1 MNLFNQLN
9 NKKESERTSQTPMP
23 KNVKPNGNKK
33 VGRSPINP
41 QKMLKQAKNPQ
52 KIFSNIFFY
61 IFLML
66 FAYII
71 FGTFFQTNLGNDKKP
86 ISELVSMINEGN
98 VQNITVAGDTIEVQ
112 LKDGSEF
119 VTEKE
124 TSISFDDILS
134 NNNVDR
140 SKIAG
145 EVKVEHRVGLEDIL
159 SPLLM
164 IGLPI
169 LLIYFIFRQM
179 RGASSDIF
187 SFGKSRAKLFNKGM
201 SKINFTDVA
210 GNEEAKTEM
219 MEIVDFLKNPEKY
232 RKLGARTP
240 KGILLVGP
248 SGVGKTLL
256 AKAIA
261 GEAEVPF
268 FSVAGS
274 EFMEMLVGVGS
285 ARVRDLFSMA
295 MQSQPSLIFIDE
307 IDAIGRQRGMGIGGG
322 HDEREQTLNQILIE
336 MDGFDA
342 RTDVIV
348 VAASVAGDT
357 PILVRKNGVVSLKPI
372 SEIVDGYYES
382 FEEGEEIPSP
392 NLEAL
397 SYEQRGNI
405 ITSKF
410 TEVRGVFRH
419 KVSEIYEINYIGG
432 KVKTTGNHSVFIW
445 EGDKVVAKPVSTLKR
460 GDVLVDMTPKT
471 FEELESRE
479 TEKEYERYI
488 RTYPE
493 NEKLAQ
499 TYEYIMVNKG
509 ILSQEELAE
518 KTGFAQTT
526 ISLWH
531 RGINVPRALSRNY
544 YLDVVPEDVKINPD
558 LMRLFGYY
566 TAEGYARKEIDF
578 CFNKNESEYLED
590 VRKLM
595 LDTFD
600 ILPHTERNSTKNA
613 VNLIYQSK
621 PIAEVFKTY
630 CGSGARNKHVPE
642 FLFEAPFSYFK
653 EYLIG
658 LARGDGHVD
667 KSGRLTITS
676 MSKRLVT
683 ELLWLS
689 RIYGVKA
696 SISSFKTKE
705 GRRINNGKPLHAS
718 TAYRIQFGKY
728 YNLLSNKNR
737 NEVKYGIK
745 RPIITKI
752 EKVLF
757 DGYVY
762 DLCGCENEAF
772 FIGENPVLGHNT
784 NRPDMLDPA
793 LIRAGRFDR
802 KISIPL
808 PDLKDREE
816 IIKIHMRGKPF
827 SGEVDTAKIA
837 KKTVG
842 FSGADIEN
850 MLNEAAILAARVGST
865 EISAADVDEASLKVT
880 MGSERKTLQ
889 SEQERKITA
898 YHEAGH
904 AMVATFVPE
913 MDAVNRV
920 SIVARGGSLGHTSFP
935 PERDRYNETKT
946 RLLSL
951 VSTML
956 GGRAAEELVFGEL
969 TVGASDDIERA
980 TKLTRKMVTEFGM
993 SSLGPISYDGKDNNF
1008 WLARELGETPSY
1020 SQEMAAKIDAEVK
1033 KIIDENYARAK
1044 SILSEHREKLD
1055 QVSEVLLQKETID
1068 GDEFSKIV
1076 KGTEVFSLS
1085 S

>member
-336 MDGFDA
+336 MDGFDP
-342 RTDVIV
+342 RTNVIV
-348 VAASVAGDT
+348 IAA
-357 PILVRKNGVVSLKPI
+357 
-372 SEIVDGYYES
+372 
-382 FEEGEEIPSP
+382 
-392 NLEAL
+392 
-397 SYEQRGNI
+397 
-405 ITSKF
+405 
-410 TEVRGVFRH
+410 
-419 KVSEIYEINYIGG
+419 
-432 KVKTTGNHSVFIW
+432 
-445 EGDKVVAKPVSTLKR
+445 
-460 GDVLVDMTPKT
+460 
-471 FEELESRE
+471 
-479 TEKEYERYI
+479 
-488 RTYPE
+488 
-493 NEKLAQ
+493 
-499 TYEYIMVNKG
+499 
-509 ILSQEELAE
+509 
-518 KTGFAQTT
+518 
-526 ISLWH
+526 
-531 RGINVPRALSRNY
+531 
-544 YLDVVPEDVKINPD
+544 
-558 LMRLFGYY
+558 
-566 TAEGYARKEIDF
+566 
-578 CFNKNESEYLED
+578 
-590 VRKLM
+590 
-595 LDTFD
+595 
-600 ILPHTERNSTKNA
+600 
-613 VNLIYQSK
+613 
-621 PIAEVFKTY
+621 
-630 CGSGARNKHVPE
+630 
-642 FLFEAPFSYFK
+642 
-653 EYLIG
+653 
-658 LARGDGHVD
+658 
-667 KSGRLTITS
+667 
-676 MSKRLVT
+676 
-683 ELLWLS
+683 
-689 RIYGVKA
+689 
-696 SISSFKTKE
+696 
-705 GRRINNGKPLHAS
+705 
-718 TAYRIQFGKY
+718 
-728 YNLLSNKNR
+728 
-737 NEVKYGIK
+737 
-745 RPIITKI
+745 
-752 EKVLF
+752 
-757 DGYVY
+757 
-762 DLCGCENEAF
+762 
-772 FIGENPVLGHNT
+772 
-784 NRPDMLDPA
+784 
-793 LIRAGRFDR
+793 
-802 KISIPL
+802 
-808 PDLKDREE
+808 
-816 IIKIHMRGKPF
+816 
-827 SGEVDTAKIA
+827 
-837 KKTVG
+837 
-842 FSGADIEN
+842 
-850 MLNEAAILAARVGST
+850 
-865 EISAADVDEASLKVT
+865 
-880 MGSERKTLQ
+880 
-889 SEQERKITA
+889 
-898 YHEAGH
+898 
-904 AMVATFVPE
+904 
-913 MDAVNRV
+913 
-920 SIVARGGSLGHTSFP
+920 
-935 PERDRYNETKT
+935 TKT
-946 RLLSL
+946 I
-951 VSTML
+951 M
-956 GGRAAEELVFGEL
+956 
-969 TVGASDDIERA
+969 
-980 TKLTRKMVTEFGM
+980 
-993 SSLGPISYDGKDNNF
+993 
-1008 WLARELGETPSY
+1008 AR
-1020 SQEMAAKIDAEVK
+1020 
-1033 KIIDENYARAK
+1033 
-1044 SILSEHREKLD
+1044 
-1055 QVSEVLLQKETID
+1055 
-1068 GDEFSKIV
+1068 
-1076 KGTEVFSLS
+1076 
-1085 S
+1085 